1 MEEKKKLYK
10 WDGSV
15 WTELPEGTT
24 CVGARELTE
33 KQLYYIKKR
42 QEYHRNHPYW
52 SKGGRVIALFSCQLD
67 IERNWVAPEVPIGR
81 SS

>member
-24 CVGARELTE
+24 CVDARELTE

-42 QEYHRNHPYW
+42 QEYHRNHPY
-52 SKGGRVIALFSCQLD
+52 
-67 IERNWVAPEVPIGR
+67 
-81 SS
+81 